1 MVTPFR
7 AEEASP
13 ESSTYSKSLSNI
25 WCCLSKSLDSQIQE
39 SRGRNGSGTTHY
51 YSSDPLATF
60 LLPVPTT
67 LHSADLELMISEGE
81 MLPPGDTTIELKV
94 QPATQTF
101 GFLMPLNQQAKKG
114 VTVLAGVL
122 DPDYQGEIRLSF
134 CSKGKEENV

>member
-1 MVTPFR
+1 MVL
-7 AEEASP
+7 SL
-13 ESSTYSKSLSNI
+13 KSM
-25 WCCLSKSLDSQIQE
+25 DSQIQE

-51 YSSDPLATF
+51 YFSDPLATF

-67 LHSADLELMISEGE
+67 LYSAGLEVLISEGE
-81 MLPPGDTTIELKV
+81 MLPPGDTIELKV

-114 VTVLAGVL
+114 VMVLAEVL

-134 CSKGKEENV
+134 CNKGKEENVWNTGGPL